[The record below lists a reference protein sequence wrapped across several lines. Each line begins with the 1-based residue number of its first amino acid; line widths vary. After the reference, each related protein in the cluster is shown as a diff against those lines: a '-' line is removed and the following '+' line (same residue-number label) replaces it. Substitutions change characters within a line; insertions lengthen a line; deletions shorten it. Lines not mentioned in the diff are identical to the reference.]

1 MTNTKKRRFL
11 GALAVSGAALSS
23 TGQWVKPIV
32 QGVVLPAHAEM
43 SGELPSSPVRLYG
56 ASDPLT
62 PKCGA
67 LTACSIGSGGGME
80 RIKLYNSANSPATVL
95 GASSTNPD
103 QIISDVVFPLVID
116 AMSSSCGFLVTDS
129 DSCPGLNSAVI
140 TVQVEGFADLKI
152 DVPLT

>member
-1 MTNTKKRRFL
+1 
-11 GALAVSGAALSS
+11 
-23 TGQWVKPIV
+23 
-32 QGVVLPAHAEM
+32 
-43 SGELPSSPVRLYG
+43 
-56 ASDPLT
+56 
-62 PKCGA
+62 
-67 LTACSIGSGGGME
+67 ME

-95 GASSTNPD
+95 GASSTDPD